1 MLNRDEALAAL
12 AEGQKDLVGAELQG
26 ADLRGQD
33 LRGVDFTDALLQ
45 GADLRDAD
53 LTGARL
59 ADTDLRGANLA
70 RATLVDAYLGPRA
83 ERADMTGV
91 DMTGATLNFNFLAA
105 VNNARLELAGATMPD
120 GTEYQHP
127 STGAM
132 SYGLAQV
139 MEQGRRMQ
147 EERAQ
152 APLPLP
158 PTSSAPGGQIP
169 STAPPPAVAAPGAK
183 PKNAI
188 LGWFV
193 VAFVALAF
201 LQSLGFGFYENPVVP
216 IACLVL
222 GAGLVIKRA
231 RSGSFGKGWFLA
243 TTIVGFLLFFGAVGI
258 AQSADGSGNTG
269 GGIGMLV
276 PAILALIARVR
287 A

>member
-1 MLNRDEALAAL
+1 MAALAAG
-12 AEGQKDLVGAELQG
+12 EKDLVGSELQG

-33 LRGVDFTDALLQ
+33 LCGVDFTDAQLQ
-45 GADLRDAD
+45 GADLRDAN

-70 RATLVDAYLGPRA
+70 RAVLVDAYLGPRA

-91 DMTGATLNFNFLAA
+91 DMTGATLNFTFLAA

-132 SYGLAQV
+132 SYGLAQL
-139 MEQGRRMQ
+139 MAQGRRMQ
-147 EERAQ
+147 EEQ
-152 APLPLP
+152 PKAPVTTPVIG
-158 PTSSAPGGQIP
+158 SASGEWIP
-169 STAPPPAVAAPGAK
+169 ATARTPAASVPDAK

-193 VAFVALAF
+193 VAFLAIAL

-222 GAGLVIKRA
+222 GAGLIIKRA

-243 TTIVGFLLFFGAVGI
+243 TTIVSFFLFFGAVGI
-258 AQSADGSGNTG
+258 AQSPDGSANTG

>member
-1 MLNRDEALAAL
+1 MNRDEALAAL
-12 AEGQKDLVGAELQG
+12 SEGQKDLAGAELQG

-59 ADTDLRGANLA
+59 ADTDLRGSNLA

-91 DMTGATLNFNFLAA
+91 DMTGATLNVNFLAA
-105 VNNARLELAGATMPD
+105 VNNARLELARATMPD

-147 EERAQ
+147 EAEAE
-152 APLPLP
+152 A
-158 PTSSAPGGQIP
+158 SAGSPVADPEYSDQIP
-169 STAPPPAVAAPGAK
+169 STAPTTPAAISSPK
-183 PKNAI
+183 PTNAI

-193 VAFVALAF
+193 VAFVAIAF

-222 GAGLVIKRA
+222 GAGLIIKCA

-243 TTIVGFLLFFGAVGI
+243 TTIVGFFLFFGGLGLS
-258 AQSADGSGNTG
+258 QSPDGNSG
-269 GGIGMLV
+269 GGIGMIV